1 MWVVTRGGE
10 GGGRRGRMGVFEV
23 EIGVERVPERVGLFF
38 AARRLWSSERFL
50 KSSRPTRV

>member
-1 MWVVTRGGE
+1 
-10 GGGRRGRMGVFEV
+10 MGVFEV